1 MTPFF
6 VFLAVIALVL
16 INVPIAVALGV
27 AAVGAIL
34 ASQGTGALPNLAV
47 TMYQGATS
55 FPLIAIP
62 LFILAGAIMN
72 TSGIS
77 RRLMDFASA
86 LLGSFRGALAHVNV
100 LTSMFFAEISGSAVA
115 DVAATG
121 SILIPAMKKR
131 GYPAAFSA
139 AVTSSSA
146 SLAIIIPP
154 SIPMILYAVMAGT
167 SVVQLF
173 VAGIVPGLIAALS
186 MMGLCYYNAVRYNW
200 PVEEVFQLRKLWRT
214 FLDAFFALMMPIII
228 LGGIFG
234 GVVTAT
240 EGAALA
246 VVAAALIGGL
256 VYRELDWRHLR
267 DAIIDGG
274 VQTGAVMLLVAA
286 SALLGLY
293 LTEAQLPQKLA
304 AQLLGITDNPWFV
317 LAMLNV
323 FFLFAGMFLHSAAAI
338 ILIVPIVMPLV
349 NAVGIDPVH
358 FGVVVTLNLAI
369 GQQTP
374 PVASVLMI
382 TCSIAKENV
391 WNVTRANIPFII
403 VLLGTLMLVTYV
415 PATTLSLVNFFYR

>member
-1 MTPFF
+1 
-6 VFLAVIALVL
+6 
-16 INVPIAVALGV
+16 
-27 AAVGAIL
+27 
-34 ASQGTGALPNLAV
+34 
-47 TMYQGATS
+47 
-55 FPLIAIP
+55 
-62 LFILAGAIMN
+62 
-72 TSGIS
+72 
-77 RRLMDFASA
+77 
-86 LLGSFRGALAHVNV
+86 
-100 LTSMFFAEISGSAVA
+100 
-115 DVAATG
+115 
-121 SILIPAMKKR
+121 
-131 GYPAAFSA
+131 
-139 AVTSSSA
+139 
-146 SLAIIIPP
+146 
-154 SIPMILYAVMAGT
+154 
-167 SVVQLF
+167 
-173 VAGIVPGLIAALS
+173 
-186 MMGLCYYNAVRYNW
+186 
-200 PVEEVFQLRKLWRT
+200 
-214 FLDAFFALMMPIII
+214 
-228 LGGIFG
+228 
-234 GVVTAT
+234 
-240 EGAALA
+240 
-246 VVAAALIGGL
+246 VAAALIGGL

-317 LAMLNV
+317 LAILNV

-403 VLLGTLMLVTYV
+403 VLLVTLMLVTYV